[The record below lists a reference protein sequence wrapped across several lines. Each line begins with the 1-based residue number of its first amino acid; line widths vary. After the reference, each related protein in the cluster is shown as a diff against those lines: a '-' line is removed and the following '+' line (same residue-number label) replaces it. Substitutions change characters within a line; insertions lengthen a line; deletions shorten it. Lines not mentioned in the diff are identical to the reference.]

1 MSYDDPVSA
10 DEVVRSI
17 AAGAREGMAQVMQL
31 GANALRAPE
40 DAESVAEGLVTR
52 RGNRMCETLRA
63 IPQMWVERYGAVPDG
78 WWEEYGG
85 RGIQRVVP
93 EIRELVER
101 AARLCNV
108 DERLLVTRMEVEQ
121 GAFIYRWD
129 GTTSHYGGGAAGD
142 REKLRWLCG
151 LDKTDTGPREGA
163 WTGPALQ
170 LLGCAARFRWL
181 YRGQSIPSSAGLP
194 PLPKSVGPMAPLW
207 QLGTGRQCVAANE
220 ATAMAF
226 RYTPHVGGNRR
237 LRDIGVLWFPEDY
250 GSEEEQRVMSRE
262 TVIVLDPGHSDY
274 THEFPGGYREG
285 VLVRQAALKAQQ
297 LLTAEGHRCYLTRT
311 QAGEDPRLTSRGK
324 LAVEKGARVFVSMH
338 TDASDSEQ
346 ARGVHA
352 IFYARNKSEASA
364 PDSEVCAPRGRALAR
379 AVAQEVASALG
390 LPLRNAATGGAAPW
404 WRCPENLTVLTAGEN
419 WRKTEAACLVEG
431 GFGSSPED
439 RAVLSRADAPE
450 RYALGV
456 CRGIYRYCGW
466 AYPSAWATGGMAEQ
480 QPVPAPETTAPV
492 NAWAKE
498 IADAVAWAKLR
509 GVSDGTR
516 LDDPLT
522 RAEALVMLRRL
533 EGDVS

>member
-1 MSYDDPVSA
+1 V
-10 DEVVRSI
+10 
-17 AAGAREGMAQVMQL
+17 
-31 GANALRAPE
+31 
-40 DAESVAEGLVTR
+40 
-52 RGNRMCETLRA
+52 
-63 IPQMWVERYGAVPDG
+63 
-78 WWEEYGG
+78 
-85 RGIQRVVP
+85 
-93 EIRELVER
+93 
-101 AARLCNV
+101 
-108 DERLLVTRMEVEQ
+108 
-121 GAFIYRWD
+121 
-129 GTTSHYGGGAAGD
+129 
-142 REKLRWLCG
+142 
-151 LDKTDTGPREGA
+151 DKTDSGPRSGA
-163 WTGPALQ
+163 WEGPERQ
-170 LLGCAARFRWL
+170 LTGCALRFKFW
-181 YRGQSIPSSAGLP
+181 YRGRDGVTTDGRAPDAWKNWLGLREDPRFAPDVAVTRDGLTIVPGNQASADCLRFTSSLP
-194 PLPKSVGPMAPLW
+194 ASL
-207 QLGTGRQCVAANE
+207 
-220 ATAMAF
+220 
-226 RYTPHVGGNRR
+226 R
-237 LRDIGVLWFPEDY
+237 LREIGLRWFPEDY
-250 GSEEEQRVMSRE
+250 LEEEQRVMSRE

-311 QAGEDPRLTSRGK
+311 QAGEDPSLTSRGK